1 MAETKFKKSRIA
13 RELTVTLDYED
24 TSATEL
30 FTLPKSARIIGWF
43 VNVRTA
49 FSGGT
54 TELDVGISGNTDYFI
69 DGIGI
74 GSVGQ
79 VTPTTYVKKPGEETT
94 AMTTVYGLVGS
105 SNTAG
110 SLELT
115 CLFSLE
121 QSTPLA

>member
-1 MAETKFKKSRIA
+1 MAETKFKKSRVV

-30 FTLPKSARIIGWF
+30 FTLPKSARIVGWF

-54 TELDVGISGNTDYFI
+54 TTLDVGVSGNTDYFI
-69 DGIGI
+69 DGIDVS
-74 GSVGQ
+74 SVGQ
-79 VTPTTYVKKPGEETT
+79 VTPTTYVVKPGEEMS
-94 AMTTVYGLVGS
+94 AMTAVYGLVGTGNS
-105 SNTAG
+105 AG

-121 QSTPLA
+121 QGTPLT